1 MEKAER
7 KCSAE
12 KPGGEKRGCHVQN
25 VQNSWAES
33 QVKHSKNRKSKCF
46 ISVLLTD
53 VLQLL
58 CQALMFFILNRI
70 CFLILEN
77 KEFNDLHNKYFWAN
91 SEHFKM
97 IFVCV
102 RHIKLRERTTQSA
115 QAVTSGTQM
124 LGQRLSWEFL
134 SSVSLHWDTRP
145 QRVHSTNFPK
155 YKWSPARYVGRAQVR
170 SFYSLYFQFVTEL
183 GTVHRQG
190 RQL

>member
-33 QVKHSKNRKSKCF
+33 QVKHSKNRKPKCF

-58 CQALMFFILNRI
+58 CQALMFFVLNRI

-77 KEFNDLHNKYFWAN
+77 KEFNDLHNKYF
-91 SEHFKM
+91 
-97 IFVCV
+97 
-102 RHIKLRERTTQSA
+102 
-115 QAVTSGTQM
+115 
-124 LGQRLSWEFL
+124 
-134 SSVSLHWDTRP
+134 
-145 QRVHSTNFPK
+145 
-155 YKWSPARYVGRAQVR
+155 
-170 SFYSLYFQFVTEL
+170 
-183 GTVHRQG
+183 
-190 RQL
+190 